1 MYSRINLLLVLI
13 ILFTVIINA
22 NSLANTQ
29 RTIQIKDIIVKN
41 NQRLDTE
48 TILSY
53 LNIDSGDKINYEILN
68 KKLKEMYKLGLFAD
82 IKFRVSNNN
91 LIVLVKEN
99 PMINNVD
106 FIGNNHIKT
115 EVFTAEIKLK
125 SRNVYQKKELQD
137 AVNKVQEIYKRSGY
151 FSAKVKTNISNL
163 SQNRID
169 IAIKINEGEKTKIK
183 GIKFIGNKVFSDKR
197 LKGIVSTKETKVWR
211 ILSSGDIYDPD
222 RINYDKDLLRR
233 YYLQEGYADFTIVSS
248 IAEIT
253 KDKGGFFITFTID
266 WITQTCYN

>member
-82 IKFRVSNNN
+82 IKLRVVNND
-91 LIVLVKEN
+91 LIILVKEN
-99 PMINNVD
+99 PMITHCNKKCQYCD
-106 FIGNNHIKT
+106 DAIAGGPILIG
-115 EVFTAEIKLK
+115 E
-125 SRNVYQKKELQD
+125 
-137 AVNKVQEIYKRSGY
+137 
-151 FSAKVKTNISNL
+151 
-163 SQNRID
+163 
-169 IAIKINEGEKTKIK
+169 
-183 GIKFIGNKVFSDKR
+183 
-197 LKGIVSTKETKVWR
+197 
-211 ILSSGDIYDPD
+211 
-222 RINYDKDLLRR
+222 
-233 YYLQEGYADFTIVSS
+233 
-248 IAEIT
+248 
-253 KDKGGFFITFTID
+253 
-266 WITQTCYN
+266 TQTGQHKA